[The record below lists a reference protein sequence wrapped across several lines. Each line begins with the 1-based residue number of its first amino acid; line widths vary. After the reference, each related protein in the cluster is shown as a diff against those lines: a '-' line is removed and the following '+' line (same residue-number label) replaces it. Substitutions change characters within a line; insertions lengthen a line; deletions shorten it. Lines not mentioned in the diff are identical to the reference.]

1 MVRTGK
7 NGDGESDKV
16 QSVFT
21 DGDGVLSH
29 ILTEATELS
38 LLPFHVPEKKRPNSM
53 RDDAGQMSFLP
64 TPSSLVLPC
73 FALIEQ
79 HERVDAKNHPTKRKV
94 SDAPL
99 PCTFP

>member
-38 LLPFHVPEKKRPNSM
+38 LLPFHVPKKKTKP
-53 RDDAGQMSFLP
+53 DA
-64 TPSSLVLPC
+64 
-73 FALIEQ
+73 
-79 HERVDAKNHPTKRKV
+79 
-94 SDAPL
+94 
-99 PCTFP
+99 